1 MNNFIPDINKL
12 NNDKSID
19 NKEDNYFNSLT
30 TETFSRK
37 ENNSDVINLSELN
50 KEKLEYE
57 RDDVKMNNGQ
67 INNNFGQLESNQA
80 PAFGGRFFP
89 SLEDEPTN
97 MNMMGGLN
105 NGPSIPVAPATP
117 EPMGIPTPPNMNN
130 NLIDLTDLSVDN
142 EPNSMAMPNFGTTPT
157 MPSMPEPMGMSTP
170 PIDTNIPQV
179 GGLGETMPGMEQSIN
194 IPTPNPIG
202 VNEFNSAPNNVG
214 EIPNIGMNPM
224 PTLESLQ
231 NNNPPV
237 AQSTEPVSM
246 DILNADFGAPQP
258 MPNFGNAPTMPSIPE
273 PMGISTPQIDVNMSQ
288 NGGIGAPM
296 GISNTKIPQSM
307 PNFGATPTMP
317 PMSEPMGIPTP
328 SVDINMPQS
337 GNFGE
342 PMTIP
347 NIDTNVSI
355 PSFDNNVSIPNV
367 ETNTV
372 STKDVT
378 PVTNTIKSLV
388 NSLTEFGYKIN
399 IIEDDLIN
407 VSKLTIEI
415 EK

>member
-67 INNNFGQLESNQA
+67 FNNNFGQPESNQA

-105 NGPSIPVAPATP
+105 NGSSIPVVPATP
-117 EPMGIPTPPNMNN
+117 EPMGIPTPPNINN

-142 EPNSMAMPNFGTTPT
+142 EQHNPAMPNFGATPT
-157 MPSMPEPMGMSTP
+157 PPVGDLVETLPS
-170 PIDTNIPQV
+170 
-179 GGLGETMPGMEQSIN
+179 MEQSIN
-194 IPTPNPIG
+194 IPTPNSMG
-202 VNEFNSAPNNVG
+202 VNDFNSAPNSVG
-214 EIPNIGMNPM
+214 ETPNIGMNPM
-224 PTLESLQ
+224 PSLESLQ
-231 NNNPPV
+231 NNNQPV
-237 AQSTEPVSM
+237 APSTEPVSM

-258 MPNFGNAPTMPSIPE
+258 MPNFDPIQQPAMGPQQPMPNFGAPPVMPPMPE
-273 PMGISTPQIDVNMSQ
+273 PMGIPTPSLDINMPQ

-296 GISNTKIPQSM
+296 GVPNMEIPQSM
-307 PNFGATPTMP
+307 PNFGVAPTMT
-317 PMSEPMGIPTP
+317 PMSEPMGILTP
-328 SVDINMPQS
+328 LVDINMPQS
-337 GNFGE
+337 GGFGE

-378 PVTNTIKSLV
+378 PVTNAIKSLV

>member
-37 ENNSDVINLSELN
+37 ENNSDVINISELN

-67 INNNFGQLESNQA
+67 FNNNLGQSESNQA

-105 NGPSIPVAPATP
+105 NGPSIPVTPATP

-157 MPSMPEPMGMSTP
+157 MPSMPEPIGIPTSPVDINMSP
-170 PIDTNIPQV
+170 V
-179 GGLGETMPGMEQSIN
+179 GGLGEKMPSMEQPMN
-194 IPTPNPIG
+194 IPTPNPMG
-202 VNEFNSAPNNVG
+202 VNDFNSAPNSVG

-224 PTLESLQ
+224 PSLDNLQ

-237 AQSTEPVSM
+237 APSTEPVSM

-258 MPNFGNAPTMPSIPE
+258 IPSFGPSQAPRMPS
-273 PMGISTPQIDVNMSQ
+273 
-288 NGGIGAPM
+288 
-296 GISNTKIPQSM
+296 M
-307 PNFGATPTMP
+307 P
-317 PMSEPMGIPTP
+317 EPMGIPTP
-328 SVDINMPQS
+328 PIDVNMPQS
-337 GNFGE
+337 GGFGTTMAMPNMEQPMMDTSQSIPNFGAPPVMPPMTEPMGIPTPPVDVNIPQVGNLGE

-347 NIDTNVSI
+347 NFN
-355 PSFDNNVSIPNV
+355 NNVSTPTV
-367 ETNTV
+367 ETNTI

-378 PVTNTIKSLV
+378 PVTNAIKNLV

-399 IIEDDLIN
+399 ITEDDLIN

>member
-1 MNNFIPDINKL
+1 MNNFIPNINGL

-105 NGPSIPVAPATP
+105 NGPSMPVAPVSP
-117 EPMGIPTPPNMNN
+117 EPMGVPTQTNVNN

-142 EPNSMAMPNFGTTPT
+142 EQPNPAIPSFGPTPSPVMTPMPEPAV
-157 MPSMPEPMGMSTP
+157 MPSMEQPIATPTQMG
-170 PIDTNIPQV
+170 TND
-179 GGLGETMPGMEQSIN
+179 
-194 IPTPNPIG
+194 
-202 VNEFNSAPNNVG
+202 FNSPINNSFEMPNMG
-214 EIPNIGMNPM
+214 ENPM
-224 PTLESLQ
+224 PSIESLQ
-231 NNNPPV
+231 NNNPSV
-237 AQSTEPVSM
+237 APTTEPVSM
-246 DILNADFGAPQP
+246 DILNADFGAPQT
-258 MPNFGNAPTMPSIPE
+258 MPNFGPVPGSTIPE
-273 PMGISTPQIDVNMSQ
+273 PAVM
-288 NGGIGAPM
+288 
-296 GISNTKIPQSM
+296 
-307 PNFGATPTMP
+307 
-317 PMSEPMGIPTP
+317 PTP
-328 SVDINMPQS
+328 SMDMNMPQG

-347 NIDTNVSI
+347 NIDNNVTI
-355 PSFDNNVSIPNV
+355 PTFDNNMGMPNM
-367 ETNTV
+367 EINAT
-372 STKDVT
+372 SQKDVT
-378 PVTNTIKSLV
+378 PVTNTIKNLV